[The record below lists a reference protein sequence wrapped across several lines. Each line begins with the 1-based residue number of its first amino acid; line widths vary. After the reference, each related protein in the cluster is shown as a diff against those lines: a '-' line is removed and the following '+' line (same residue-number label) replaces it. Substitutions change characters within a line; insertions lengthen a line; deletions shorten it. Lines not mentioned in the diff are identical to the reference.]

1 MNYVGIDLGTT
12 NSVICSYDGEDV
24 VLYKSPDQKDVTPSA
39 IFYDKRGNKY
49 VGSRAYDQAALN
61 PSNAAVLFKRFMGT
75 STPMRLPGVDLTLTP
90 EECSSEV
97 LKVLYSYLPDQ
108 IRNSEDTGTVITVPA
123 AFNQMQKDSTLAAAQ
138 SAGMGRVALMQEPVA
153 AVMSVMRTRKTDGM
167 FLVFDLGGG
176 TLDIAIAEST
186 GGRVNL
192 LSHGGIPMCGGRDFD
207 RAIFDNVV
215 KPWLLET
222 FDLPGDWVT
231 NSKYSRL
238 INLSTWAVEKAKIEL
253 SQRESTFIS
262 SPETE
267 VRLQDESGEEIF
279 LDIQLERGQVDELI
293 SEKLQEAIQS
303 TRETLEKVGLS
314 PNDIERVVFVG
325 GPTQYKPL
333 RDKVSFEL
341 GIASSTDVN
350 PMTAVAEGASIFA
363 ESLDWKSDS
372 KARKSSRGSISSRDL
387 GLTLNF
393 VARTPTGKARLAIKA
408 SGTVSKGSEFQ
419 VDSLDTGWSSGR
431 IMLKD
436 GATVDLPLGR
446 SGDNRF
452 KVFVFDPSGGAIP
465 LPQDEILISRTTASV
480 DAIPASHSIGLEVR
494 ERVGGAVTLDFL
506 VKEGDQLPLKG
517 KKIFKAAES
526 LRAGAPNSIRFKLWE
541 GEIREPITDN
551 NFVGVFSIRGS
562 DFADGIIAAGAE
574 LICEYEVSDSVAIFM
589 NVSVPSIGG
598 AFESGRNF
606 YSRQEALVDYSAAKE
621 IILNDVEET
630 GNRLSDISGV
640 VSDPKLVEAKEK
652 LAEVRA
658 SLDDGKQHTPE
669 EAKQASDRIL
679 EAKRLMAEARKNN
692 LAAVRSIE
700 LENLKSYFDEH
711 LLDDARQS
719 EITSIENLH
728 KSSTRVIS
736 KPSGE
741 FEALLEEMRTLIFG
755 ILWRQ
760 DWFVLDRYRKYKQ
773 SPYNFA
779 DPAKYSQLISRG
791 DSALAANDLETVK
804 EVVYMLSALKLGSSD
819 EREMFSSSNIVR
831 G

>member
-1 MNYVGIDLGTT
+1 
-12 NSVICSYDGEDV
+12 
-24 VLYKSPDQKDVTPSA
+24 
-39 IFYDKRGNKY
+39 
-49 VGSRAYDQAALN
+49 
-61 PSNAAVLFKRFMGT
+61 
-75 STPMRLPGVDLTLTP
+75 LP
-90 EECSSEV
+90 
-97 LKVLYSYLPDQ
+97 
-108 IRNSEDTGTVITVPA
+108 
-123 AFNQMQKDSTLAAAQ
+123 
-138 SAGMGRVALMQEPVA
+138 
-153 AVMSVMRTRKTDGM
+153 
-167 FLVFDLGGG
+167 
-176 TLDIAIAEST
+176 
-186 GGRVNL
+186 
-192 LSHGGIPMCGGRDFD
+192 H
-207 RAIFDNVV
+207 
-215 KPWLLET
+215 
-222 FDLPGDWVT
+222 
-231 NSKYSRL
+231 
-238 INLSTWAVEKAKIEL
+238 
-253 SQRESTFIS
+253 
-262 SPETE
+262 
-267 VRLQDESGEEIF
+267 
-279 LDIQLERGQVDELI
+279 
-293 SEKLQEAIQS
+293 
-303 TRETLEKVGLS
+303 
-314 PNDIERVVFVG
+314 
-325 GPTQYKPL
+325 
-333 RDKVSFEL
+333 
-341 GIASSTDVN
+341 
-350 PMTAVAEGASIFA
+350 
-363 ESLDWKSDS
+363 
-372 KARKSSRGSISSRDL
+372 
-387 GLTLNF
+387 
-393 VARTPTGKARLAIKA
+393 
-408 SGTVSKGSEFQ
+408 
-419 VDSLDTGWSSGR
+419 
-431 IMLKD
+431 
-436 GATVDLPLGR
+436 
-446 SGDNRF
+446 
-452 KVFVFDPSGGAIP
+452 
-465 LPQDEILISRTTASV
+465 DEILISRTTASV

-574 LICEYEVSDSVAIFM
+574 LICEYEVSDSGAIFM

-606 YSRQEALVDYSAAKE
+606 YSRQEALVDYSAARE
-621 IILNDVEET
+621 IILSDVEET

-640 VSDPKLVEAKEK
+640 VSDPKLVEVEAK
-652 LAEVRA
+652 LAEVRG

-760 DWFVLDRYRKYKQ
+760 DWFVLDRYKKYKQ
-773 SPYNFA
+773 NPHNFA
-779 DPAKYSQLISRG
+779 DPAKYSQLIARG

>member
-108 IRNSEDTGTVITVPA
+108 LRNSEDTGTVITVPA

-138 SAGMGRVALMQEPVA
+138 SAGMGRVAIMQEPVA
-153 AVMSVMRTRKTDGM
+153 AVMSVMRTRKNDGM

-238 INLSTWAVEKAKIEL
+238 INLSTWSVEKAKIEL

-574 LICEYEVSDSVAIFM
+574 LICEYEVSDSGAIFM

-760 DWFVLDRYRKYKQ
+760 DWFVLDRYKKYKQ